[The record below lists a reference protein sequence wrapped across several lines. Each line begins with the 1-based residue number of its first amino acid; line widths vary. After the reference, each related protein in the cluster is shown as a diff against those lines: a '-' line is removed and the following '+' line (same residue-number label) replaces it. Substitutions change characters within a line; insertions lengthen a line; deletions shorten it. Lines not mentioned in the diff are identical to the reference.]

1 MFRFPLRREDEVVRL
16 PIKDIGATT
25 VTKGQEDNTFSKSAK
40 RLLGT
45 IVTSQF
51 YPPTFKVAIL
61 TTTSKQP

>member
-25 VTKGQEDNTFSKSAK
+25 VTKGQGDNTLSKSAK
-40 RLLGT
+40 RLLG

-51 YPPTFKVAIL
+51 YPPTFKVVL
-61 TTTSKQP
+61 F